1 MSEKVVGVLGGMGPE
16 ATAAFYSR
24 LIANT
29 PAARDQDH
37 LRVVIDSNAKTPDR
51 TEALLGGGESPVAQM
66 ARGAAALQ
74 RAGADFVV
82 MPCVTAHA
90 FLAEVAGRTGIPFVS
105 MLDTTAEAIRAT
117 RPAVAR
123 IGLLATSGTVDARLF
138 QDRLAREG
146 VSVLVPEGEAQD
158 RVLAAIRAVKS
169 SASAAGAARAAITA
183 SLIEVAAGLI
193 TRGAQGIILGCTEL
207 PLVLSQQDLEV
218 PVFDPSDI
226 LARAAIRFAG
236 REPVAAILPE
246 ASR

>member
-37 LRVVIDSNAKTPDR
+37 LRVLIDSNAKTPDR
-51 TEALLGGGESPVAQM
+51 TAALLGGGESPVAQM
-66 ARGAAALQ
+66 AAGAAALQ
-74 RAGADFVV
+74 RAGADFIV

-90 FLAEVAGRTGIPFVS
+90 FFAEVAERIGIPFVS
-105 MLDTTAEAIRAT
+105 MLDTAAEEIRAA
-117 RPAVAR
+117 RPAMAR
-123 IGLLATSGTVDARLF
+123 LGLLATSGTVEAGLF

-146 VSVLVPEGEAQD
+146 VEVLVPEGAAQD

-169 SASAAGAARAAITA
+169 SAAAASAARAAITA
-183 SLIEVAAGLI
+183 SLVEVAAGLVA
-193 TRGAQGIILGCTEL
+193 RGAQGIILGCTEL
-207 PLVLSQQDLEV
+207 PLVLSQQDLDV

-236 REPVAAILPE
+236 REPVG
-246 ASR
+246 R